1 MEERGK
7 VERENTERE
16 EKEKRKEGMK
26 KEIKT
31 KGEEVERNIKKLKK
45 RRELEESHLRL
56 SKLRPPI
63 YAVLQPIREPVFT
76 PLLSTPLFHMNPHID
91 WQI

>member
-1 MEERGK
+1 LR
-7 VERENTERE
+7 
-16 EKEKRKEGMK
+16 

-31 KGEEVERNIKKLKK
+31 KEKGRKKERKLKK
-45 RRELEESHLRL
+45 GRELEESHLRL

-76 PLLSTPLFHMNPHID
+76 PSSQPPSFT
-91 WQI
+91 